1 VLEPHSAQGMY
12 TWDASGLKAVDAII
26 DESDGRGLVL
36 LYHFEGFMDAG
47 DTGDQIVER
56 LVESQPH
63 VTVARFDVDR
73 LIDYRARRPAM
84 IFRRNEWVS
93 YDTPRLELRLLR
105 DTTGA
110 PFLLLAGPEP
120 DVEWERFTVAVREIV
135 ERVGARLAINFHGIP
150 MGVPHTR
157 PVGLTPHGNRTD
169 LVPGQQEFF
178 DDTEVPGSAAA
189 LIELRLAESGH
200 DVLGVVAHVPHYI
213 ARSTYPDAA
222 LVVVEAITSATGLV
236 LPEVAHSLRSE
247 ALKAQDE
254 IERQLAEGDEDLVA
268 VVRGLEQQYDALAGA
283 ESRGSLV
290 AETAELPSADELGAV
305 FERFLAERESGTG
318 SGTEPGTESGTG
330 SDADGGS
337 GGDTGGGRET

>member
-1 VLEPHSAQGMY
+1 MPEPHSAHSMY
-12 TWDASGLKAVDAII
+12 TWDASGLEAVDAIV

-56 LVESQPH
+56 LVDSQPY

-84 IFRRNEWVS
+84 TFRKNEWVA
-93 YDTPRLELRLLR
+93 YETPRLELRLLR
-105 DTTGA
+105 DATGA
-110 PFLLLAGPEP
+110 PFLLLSGPEP

-169 LVPGQQEFF
+169 LVPGQREFF
-178 DDTEVPGSAAA
+178 DDAEVPGSAAA

-222 LVVVEAITSATGLV
+222 LVVIEAITSATGLV
-236 LPEVAHSLRSE
+236 LPDVAHALRSE
-247 ALKAQDE
+247 ALKAQNE
-254 IERQLAEGDEDLVA
+254 IERQLEEGDEDLVA

-283 ESRGSLV
+283 ESRSSLV
-290 AETAELPSADELGAV
+290 AEPAELPSADELGAV
-305 FERFLAERESGTG
+305 FERFLAERESGA
-318 SGTEPGTESGTG
+318 
-330 SDADGGS
+330 ADGAGDDGEDGS
-337 GGDTGGGRET
+337 GGDTGGGSAGGGSTES